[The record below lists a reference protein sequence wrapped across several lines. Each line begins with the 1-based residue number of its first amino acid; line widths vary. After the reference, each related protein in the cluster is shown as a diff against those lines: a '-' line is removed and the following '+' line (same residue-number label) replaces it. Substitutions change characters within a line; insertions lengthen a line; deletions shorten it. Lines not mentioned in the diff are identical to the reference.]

1 MHRALILAISLIF
14 IAGPSLAN
22 DPLSLSALTSSTN
35 ETGET
40 TYSLSLQILVLMSVI
55 TVLPSIVLG
64 MTAFTRIIIVLS
76 ILRQALGTQQTPPN
90 QVLIAIALFLTVT
103 VMTPTLTQVYDE
115 ALTPYLEENMTAE
128 DAILAGGAIIKE
140 FMVLNTRED
149 ALIVFSDL
157 NNSGPYA
164 TNADI
169 PYSVILPAFI
179 TSELKTAFQIGF
191 LIFLPFLVIDMV
203 ISSILMS
210 LGMMML
216 SPMLISLP
224 FKLLL
229 FVLVD
234 GWSMTAAS
242 LVATFVSP

>member
-1 MHRALILAISLIF
+1 MRRALILAISLIF
-14 IAGPSLAN
+14 VAAPSLAN
-22 DPLSLSALTSSTN
+22 DPLSLSALTSSTD

-90 QVLIAIALFLTVT
+90 QVLIAIALFLTAT
-103 VMTPTLTQVYDE
+103 VMTPTLTKVYDE

-149 ALIVFSDL
+149 ALVVFLRLKQQRTLRNECGYPLLGYSPRLHNFGTQDCISDRL
-157 NNSGPYA
+157 P
-164 TNADI
+164 DI
-169 PYSVILPAFI
+169 PSVLGHRHGDLLHSNVIGHDDAVAHAHL
-179 TSELKTAFQIGF
+179 TSIQAA
-191 LIFLPFLVIDMV
+191 LVC
-203 ISSILMS
+203 
-210 LGMMML
+210 
-216 SPMLISLP
+216 
-224 FKLLL
+224 
-229 FVLVD
+229 
-234 GWSMTAAS
+234 AR
-242 LVATFVSP
+242 